1 VQKSGITQSSGGTER
16 SGVIDWSDRLCV
28 FIHYGGLQTMGTQE
42 QKNYMIGTTQN
53 TIIETDANQK
63 KLSAPA
69 NTSCSEHGMET
80 LYLFGESLKT
90 IADNKELTAP
100 FSVTKANTNRQ
111 SLSDRLTPLLI
122 SAGLVRGIIPMSMR
136 AKSNQGT
143 LDIVLKS
150 QDGDNVE

>member
-1 VQKSGITQSSGGTER
+1 M
-16 SGVIDWSDRLCV
+16 IDWSDRLCV
-28 FIHYGGLQTMGTQE
+28 FIHYGGLLMMGTQE
-42 QKNYMIGTTQN
+42 RQNYMKGTTQN
-53 TIIETDANQK
+53 IIIKMEGNQR
-63 KLSAPA
+63 KLSAPV
-69 NTSCSEHGMET
+69 NTSCSEHGAET